1 MHTAGRGRTGIQTQA
16 VGTRPESTS
25 LVLTPCCLWYV
36 IIKIMIRDAAR
47 LALTLNGQ
55 TYLTFS
61 LLKACENKIKQRTI
75 LEMMKMKAEINKL
88 GKKKMQKW

>member
-1 MHTAGRGRTGIQTQA
+1 
-16 VGTRPESTS
+16 
-25 LVLTPCCLWYV
+25 
-36 IIKIMIRDAAR
+36 MIRDAAR